1 MTLKIYGMS
10 ASRTS
15 RNLWMAEELGIA
27 YEHIPV
33 KIADAA
39 SDPDIARLN
48 PNLRIPVIEDDGVV
62 ISESMAI
69 NLYLAEKH
77 GGPLAARDAAEAGL
91 MAQWSFWA
99 VTDLESLSLT
109 VLMHRLV
116 LRGEARDAARA
127 EAAETSLAR
136 PLAVLDKALAK
147 GDGWLIG
154 GRFTVADLNV
164 SSIVHWLAAARM
176 DLSGVPHVADWV
188 KRCRDRDAAK
198 TAQKLP

>member
-62 ISESMAI
+62 ITESMAI
-69 NLYLAEKH
+69 NLYLAAKH
-77 GGPLAARDAAEAGL
+77 GGPLAAGNAAEAGL

-99 VTDLESLSLT
+99 VTDLEALSLT
-109 VLMHRLV
+109 VLLHRLV

-127 EAAETSLAR
+127 EAAEASLAR

-164 SSIVHWLAAARM
+164 SAIVHWLAAARM

>member
-62 ISESMAI
+62 ITESMAI
-69 NLYLAEKH
+69 NLYLAAKH
-77 GGPLAARDAAEAGL
+77 GGPLAAGNAAEAGL

-99 VTDLESLSLT
+99 VTDLEALSLT

-127 EAAETSLAR
+127 EAAEASLAR
-136 PLAVLDKALAK
+136 PLAVLDKALAR
-147 GDGWLIG
+147 GDGWLVG

-164 SSIVHWLAAARM
+164 SAIVHWLAAARM

>member
-1 MTLKIYGMS
+1 
-10 ASRTS
+10 
-15 RNLWMAEELGIA
+15 MAEELGIA

-62 ISESMAI
+62 ITESMAI
-69 NLYLAEKH
+69 NLYLAAKH
-77 GGPLAARDAAEAGL
+77 GGPLAAGNAAEAGL

-99 VTDLESLSLT
+99 VTDLEALSLT
-109 VLMHRLV
+109 VLLHRLV

-127 EAAETSLAR
+127 EAAEASLAR

-147 GDGWLIG
+147 GDGWLVG

-164 SSIVHWLAAARM
+164 SAIVHWLAAARM

>member
-62 ISESMAI
+62 ITESMAI
-69 NLYLAEKH
+69 NLYLAAKH
-77 GGPLAARDAAEAGL
+77 GGPLAAGNAAEAGL

-99 VTDLESLSLT
+99 VTDLEALSLT
-109 VLMHRLV
+109 VLLHRLV

-127 EAAETSLAR
+127 EAAEASLAR
-136 PLAVLDKALAK
+136 PLAVLDKALAR
-147 GDGWLIG
+147 GDGWLVG

-164 SSIVHWLAAARM
+164 SAIVHWLAAARM
-176 DLSGVPHVADWV
+176 DLSGVPNVADWV

>member
-62 ISESMAI
+62 ITESMAI
-69 NLYLAEKH
+69 NLYLAAKH
-77 GGPLAARDAAEAGL
+77 GGPLAAGNAAEAGL

-99 VTDLESLSLT
+99 VTDLEALSLT

-127 EAAETSLAR
+127 EAAEASLAR
-136 PLAVLDKALAK
+136 PLAVLDKALSQ
-147 GDGWLIG
+147 GDGWLVG

-176 DLSGVPHVADWV
+176 DLSGVPNVADWV

>member
-62 ISESMAI
+62 ITESMAI
-69 NLYLAEKH
+69 NLYLAAKH
-77 GGPLAARDAAEAGL
+77 GGPLAAGNAAEAGL

-99 VTDLESLSLT
+99 VTDLEALSLT
-109 VLMHRLV
+109 VLLHRLV

-127 EAAETSLAR
+127 EAAEASLAR

-147 GDGWLIG
+147 GDGWLVGAASMRSEVCILG
-154 GRFTVADLNV
+154 GEEVICTC
-164 SSIVHWLAAARM
+164 LAN
-176 DLSGVPHVADWV
+176 
-188 KRCRDRDAAK
+188 
-198 TAQKLP
+198 

>member
-39 SDPDIARLN
+39 SNPDIARLN

-62 ISESMAI
+62 VTESMAI
-69 NLYLAEKH
+69 NLYLAAKH
-77 GGPLAARDAAEAGL
+77 GGPLAAGNAAEAGL

-99 VTDLESLSLT
+99 VTDLEALSLT

-127 EAAETSLAR
+127 EAAEASLAR
-136 PLAVLDKALAK
+136 PLAVLDKALAR
-147 GDGWLIG
+147 GDGWLVG